1 MISHLRTNNIFKRN
15 ISFLLVGKRTT
26 NNNIIRN
33 LSQNNSTEIPS
44 ERLENPLDSR
54 PSERLE
60 NPLDSRP
67 PSFYYKTSDIDKTK
81 KYIDIKYDMILSDLE
96 KIKDKQNCI
105 LIFTGTIY
113 LHLILTSIG
122 ILLR

>member
-15 ISFLLVGKRTT
+15 ISFLIVGKRTT

-44 ERLENPLDSR
+44 ERLENLLDSR
-54 PSERLE
+54 PA
-60 NPLDSRP
+60 
-67 PSFYYKTSDIDKTK
+67 SFYDKTSEIDETK
-81 KYIDIKYDMILSDLE
+81 KYIDIKYNMILSELE